1 MGTTRKLPSS
11 KRLDETLAAVLERH
25 VAPHSRLVLGLS
37 GGMDSVVL
45 LHLLRACQAQ
55 YAFELACVH
64 VHHGLSPHADKWAGF
79 CEQLCRAAN
88 IPLSVH
94 RVIINRNDPAG
105 LEAAARVQRHQ
116 VFASIAADFVLTAHH
131 QNDQAETFLLQLL
144 RGAGTKG
151 LAGMAEV
158 QQHAG
163 WLATLLRPLLNISR
177 PEIEQYA
184 QAHTLDWVED
194 ESNTDTA
201 YTRNYLR
208 HTMLPLLASRFPAA
222 VPTLARS
229 AALQADATGL
239 LEDLARID
247 AKLCVAGDRLD
258 CANLA
263 KLPLARAANLLRWFI
278 GQHGLRMI
286 SQRRLDESLRQLVNA
301 AADAHLSIVINPGI
315 ELRRYRGGA
324 YLVAARA
331 CAKQATVL
339 WQGEPKLQLQQAGW
353 DVTLR
358 PDRGVGLSLAR
369 LKAAHVQLGVRQGG
383 ERIRLVKNGAH
394 RSLKNLLQESA
405 LPPWQRAC
413 LPLLWCG
420 NELVWADEIGFAADY
435 LASADEL
442 GVVPVVSAIDLAADL
457 PD

>member
-1 MGTTRKLPSS
+1 MATTRKLPSS

-25 VAPHSRLVLGLS
+25 VAPDNRLVLGLS

-55 YAFELACVH
+55 YAFQLVCVH
-64 VHHGLSPHADKWAGF
+64 VHHGLSPHADKWARF
-79 CEQLCRAAN
+79 CEQLCHVAG

-94 RVIINRNDPAG
+94 RVTINRDDPAG
-105 LEAAARVQRHQ
+105 LEAAARAQRHQ
-116 VFASIAADFVLTAHH
+116 VFASIEADFVLTAHH

-144 RGAGTKG
+144 RGAGPKG
-151 LAGMAEV
+151 LAGMAEA
-158 QQHAG
+158 QQHPG
-163 WLATLLRPLLNISR
+163 WGATLLRPLLSIPR
-177 PEIEQYA
+177 TEIEQYA
-184 QAHTLDWVED
+184 QANTLDWVED

-208 HTMLPLLASRFPAA
+208 HTMLPLLASRFHAA
-222 VPTLARS
+222 VSTLARS
-229 AALQADATGL
+229 AALQADAAEL
-239 LEDLARID
+239 LEDLAQID

-278 GQHGLRMI
+278 DQHGLRMI
-286 SQRRLDESLRQLVNA
+286 SQRRLDESLRQLLHAV
-301 AADAHLSIVINPGI
+301 ADAHLSITINPGI

-331 CAKQATVL
+331 CANQTAVQ
-339 WQGEPKLQLQQAGW
+339 WQGEPMLRLQQAGS
-353 DVTLR
+353 DVTLQLT
-358 PDRGVGLSLAR
+358 RGAGLSLAR
-369 LKAAHVQLGVRQGG
+369 LKAARVQLGVRQGG

-394 RSLKNLLQESA
+394 RSLKNLLQECA

-413 LPLLWCG
+413 VPLLWCDS
-420 NELVWADEIGFAADY
+420 ELVWADEIGFAADY

-442 GVVPVVSAIDLAADL
+442 GVVPVVSAIDLSPDL
-457 PD
+457 PS

>member
-1 MGTTRKLPSS
+1 MATTRKLPPI
-11 KRLDETLAAVLERH
+11 KRLHETLAAVFARH
-25 VAPHSRLVLGLS
+25 VAPGKRLVLGLS
-37 GGMDSVVL
+37 GGIDSVVL
-45 LHLLRACQAQ
+45 LHFLRVCQAQ
-55 YAFELACVH
+55 YAFQLACVH
-64 VHHGLSPHADKWAGF
+64 VHHGMSPHADKWAGF
-79 CEQLCRAAN
+79 CEQLCREMGV
-88 IPLSVH
+88 PLSVH
-94 RVIINRNDPAG
+94 RVTINRDDPAG
-105 LEAAARVQRHQ
+105 LEAAARAQRHQ
-116 VFASIAADFVLTAHH
+116 VFASIEADFVLTAHH

-144 RGAGTKG
+144 RGAGPKG
-151 LAGMAEV
+151 LAAMAKV
-158 QQHAG
+158 QQHTG

-177 PEIEQYA
+177 LEIEQYA
-184 QAHTLDWVED
+184 QAHKLDWVED

-222 VPTLARS
+222 ESILVRS
-229 AALQADATGL
+229 AALQADAATL
-239 LEDLARID
+239 LDDLARID
-247 AKLCVAGDRLD
+247 AKLCVTGDRLD

-278 GQHGLRMI
+278 DQHGLRMI
-286 SQRRLDESLRQLVNA
+286 SRRRLDESLRQLLHA
-301 AADAHLSIVINPGI
+301 GADAHLSITIKSGI

-331 CAKQATVL
+331 CANQTAVH

-353 DVTLR
+353 NVTLQ
-358 PDRGVGLSLAR
+358 PTRGVGLSLAR

-383 ERIRLVKNGAH
+383 ERIRLVKHGAH
-394 RSLKNLLQESA
+394 RRLKNLLQESA

-420 NELVWADEIGFAADY
+420 NELVWAGKIGFAADY
-435 LASADEL
+435 LASADEPS
-442 GVVPVVSAIDLAADL
+442 VVPVVSPIDLAADL

>member
-1 MGTTRKLPSS
+1 MATTRKLPSS
-11 KRLDETLAAVLERH
+11 KRLEETLAAVLERH
-25 VAPHSRLVLGLS
+25 VAPHNHLVLGLS

-45 LHLLRACQAQ
+45 LHILRACQAQ
-55 YAFELACVH
+55 YAFQFACVH

-79 CEQLCRAAN
+79 CEQLCRTADV
-88 IPLSVH
+88 PLSVH
-94 RVIINRNDPAG
+94 RVTINRDDPAG
-105 LEAAARVQRHQ
+105 IEAAARAQRHR
-116 VFASIAADFVLTAHH
+116 VFASIEADFVLTAHH

-144 RGAGTKG
+144 RGAGPKG

-163 WLATLLRPLLNISR
+163 WQAKLLRPLLAIPR
-177 PEIEQYA
+177 TEIEQYA
-184 QAHTLDWVED
+184 HANTLAWVED
-194 ESNTDTA
+194 ESNANTA

-208 HTMLPLLASRFPAA
+208 HTMLPLLVSRFPAA
-222 VPTLARS
+222 ESILARS
-229 AALQADATGL
+229 AALQAEAATL
-239 LEDLARID
+239 LDDLAQID

-278 GQHGLRMI
+278 GQQGLRMI
-286 SQRRLDESLRQLVNA
+286 SQRRLDESLRQLLHA
-301 AADAHLSIVINPGI
+301 GADAHLGIAINSGI

-324 YLVAARA
+324 YLVVARA
-331 CAKQATVL
+331 CANQPAVQ
-339 WQGEPKLQLQQAGW
+339 WQGEPKLRLQQAGW
-353 DVTLR
+353 DVTLEPR
-358 PDRGVGLSLAR
+358 RGVGLSLAR
-369 LKAAHVQLGVRQGG
+369 LKAAHVQLGVRLGG

-413 LPLLWCG
+413 LPLLWCDG
-420 NELVWADEIGFAADY
+420 ELVWANEIGFGADY

-442 GVVPVVSAIDLAADL
+442 GIVLVASATEVSS
-457 PD
+457 PSPS